1 MAIGLRIYHPQKGL
15 ILDITDSLTRILGSF
30 TADTPTGSRTINTQD
45 NDRLFVFFVPETTE
59 YTAPMQIT
67 TSENQINWVYHG
79 DFDHVHKQRI
89 YYGTY

>member
-1 MAIGLRIYHPQKGL
+1 MATGLRIFHPQKGM

-30 TADTPTGSRTINTQD
+30 TADTSTGSRTIDIRD
-45 NDRLFVFFVPETTE
+45 NDRLFVFFVPETAE

-67 TSENQINWVYHG
+67 TLNNQISWVYRG
-79 DFDHVHKQRI
+79 DFDGNHKQRI

>member
-1 MAIGLRIYHPQKGL
+1 MATGLRIFHPQKGM

-30 TADTPTGSRTINTQD
+30 TADTSTGSRTIDIQD
-45 NDRLFVFFVPETTE
+45 NDRLFVFFIPETAE

-67 TSENQINWVYHG
+67 TLNNQINWVYRG
-79 DFDHVHKQRI
+79 DFDGNHKQRI